1 MTSLTIEDF
10 SCIKSAKFELAPVT
24 VMIGPQG
31 SGKSVTTKML
41 YFCIDT
47 LHRQYACAEKGMTLE
62 EFKKDTVRQFKVW
75 FPATAWGEKKFII
88 NFNSGSFSIR
98 FMRRMSKGSPADDL
112 TANFSEF
119 FNRQYNDLRRDYE
132 NTKSEGLDDDE
143 MLRHSLDKIW
153 QVRERSYSFISKEL
167 GKDYISSQIFIP
179 AGRAFFTSIGRIVAA
194 IEQGSSL
201 DPVTVRFAKLFA
213 SLRDF
218 ASRGHPFGRRD
229 QEAQKRRTTTM
240 SDLFGGEIKFESEQE
255 FVETKD
261 GRIIPFTALSSG
273 QQELLPMWLLVDF
286 YADRSLSKERGELFY
301 IEEPEAHLFPEAQS
315 LLMDF
320 LIGNLVSKKGNR
332 NLIFTTHSPY
342 ILSKINNYLMA
353 GQIGR
358 NTKKISQVSKVVPR
372 GLWLIPS
379 RVKAYAFNDGKLE
392 DIMSSD
398 GIIDAEYIDSV
409 SQSVGETFSQL
420 LDIQY
425 ADGGA

>member
-1 MTSLTIEDF
+1 
-10 SCIKSAKFELAPVT
+10 
-24 VMIGPQG
+24 
-31 SGKSVTTKML
+31 
-41 YFCIDT
+41 
-47 LHRQYACAEKGMTLE
+47 
-62 EFKKDTVRQFKVW
+62 
-75 FPATAWGEKKFII
+75 
-88 NFNSGSFSIR
+88 
-98 FMRRMSKGSPADDL
+98 MRRMSKGSPADDL

-353 GQIGR
+353 GQVGR